1 VGKDELAGRQ
11 VAVVDSGINQQDGAE
26 FEAREQAVILYDEEM
41 NITGNLLSY
50 ICL

>member
-1 VGKDELAGRQ
+1 

-41 NITGNLLSY
+41 NITVVQPNEDGSY
-50 ICL
+50 WRKVLPY